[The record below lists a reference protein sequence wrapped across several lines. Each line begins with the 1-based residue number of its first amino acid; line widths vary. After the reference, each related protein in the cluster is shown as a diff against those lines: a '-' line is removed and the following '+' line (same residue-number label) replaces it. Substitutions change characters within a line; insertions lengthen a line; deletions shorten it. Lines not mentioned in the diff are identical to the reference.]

1 MYTYR
6 VGEEKDLGSRVLP
19 KPPSTVALTLTSA
32 KLRLYRNNNNTL
44 LWERDATVSGNTM
57 TYRMTDVKT
66 PGTYKVQWVYVV
78 AGETRLSDP
87 FTLTVKATV

>member
-6 VGEEKDLGSRVLP
+6 VGEEKDLAAKALA
-19 KPPSTVALTLTSA
+19 KPPSTAALTLTSA
-32 KLRLYRNNNNTL
+32 KLRLYRSNNTL
-44 LWERDATVSGNTM
+44 LWERNATISGNTM

-66 PGTYKVQWVYVV
+66 PGTYKVQWVYTV

-87 FTLTVKATV
+87 LTLTVKATV